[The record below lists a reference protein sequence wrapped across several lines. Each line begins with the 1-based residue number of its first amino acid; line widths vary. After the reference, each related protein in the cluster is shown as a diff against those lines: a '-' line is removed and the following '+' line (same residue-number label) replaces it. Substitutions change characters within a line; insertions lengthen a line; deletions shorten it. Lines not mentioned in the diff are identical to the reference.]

1 MKIPKGFIRIKTGQP
16 VKPGDWQLIDKS
28 CDLNPVAKHEVIV
41 RKSRGGLASEDQLE
55 KLK

>member
-41 RKSRGGLASEDQLE
+41 RRKKTR
-55 KLK
+55 KK